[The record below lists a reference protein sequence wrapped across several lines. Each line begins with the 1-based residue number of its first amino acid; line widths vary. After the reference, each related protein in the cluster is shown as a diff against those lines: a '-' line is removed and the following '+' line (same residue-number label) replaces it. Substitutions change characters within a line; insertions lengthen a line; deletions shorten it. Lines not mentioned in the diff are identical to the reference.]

1 MSPKFS
7 HSEAVQHIWPCNLLS
22 WCNCTCTC
30 LSWYLLM
37 IFFEKFIIFLFHYFT
52 VNLFFHLYLHLSL
65 LSPAADCCFRIWHFF
80 PNMGEESDL
89 TWDSVDFL
97 CINYLIFVTNIKY
110 ICVIDI
116 CHKYIYTYM
125 CINYLARLGIAEH
138 GLCWVDMQGKTGT
151 WTYLDKNVSQI
162 CIARSL
168 FCCTARYINSQHTH
182 FVWFFCSLSSLLH
195 VIRGV

>member
-1 MSPKFS
+1 MCRPQRRGRNTNPWTRFYENYLKNAKKTSELDQLHFSQKLGINRKNVSPKS
-7 HSEAVQHIWPCNLLS
+7 SLSEAVQHIWPCNLLS

-80 PNMGEESDL
+80 PNMGEESEL

-116 CHKYIYTYM
+116 CHKYVYTNM
-125 CINYLARLGIAEH
+125 IFVTNIFIQIWYL
-138 GLCWVDMQGKTGT
+138 
-151 WTYLDKNVSQI
+151 SQI
-162 CIARSL
+162 
-168 FCCTARYINSQHTH
+168 
-182 FVWFFCSLSSLLH
+182 SSTY
-195 VIRGV
+195 V

>member
-1 MSPKFS
+1 
-7 HSEAVQHIWPCNLLS
+7 
-22 WCNCTCTC
+22 
-30 LSWYLLM
+30 M
-37 IFFEKFIIFLFHYFT
+37 IFLEKFIIFLFHYFT

-80 PNMGEESDL
+80 PNMGEESEL

-151 WTYLDKNVSQI
+151 WTYLDKILSQICIARSLFSCTALFPLRFHKIGCPLKYLDKNMSQI

-168 FCCTARYINSQHTH
+168 FCCTARYINTPILFAFSVHSAQYHM
-182 FVWFFCSLSSLLH
+182 S
-195 VIRGV
+195 